1 MKSTQV
7 NKIRTQ
13 IIKNTLWAGLLFSTL
28 AVQAQ
33 TLKRNLQTAMSRLQQ
48 DSQCKYA
55 TVSLTVLDA
64 ATGETIF
71 AANPDVGLAP
81 ASTLKTLT
89 SVTAFNL
96 LGADFKFQTQFGY
109 QGTIDANGILNGDVI
124 IKGGGDPTLGSWRWA
139 NTKENYI
146 LTQMVSALNKAG
158 IKQINGRVIGDDSL
172 FDTQAIP
179 DGWIWQ
185 DLGNYYGAGASALC
199 WRENI
204 FDIKYETGSVGSPV
218 KILRTVP
225 AMPYFN
231 FTSEVTTSVAGSG
244 DHSYAYLPV
253 GNKSMYIR
261 GAYAIDKAKKSI
273 SVALPD
279 PAYDAAFRLT
289 DTLKRLGITVNQE
302 PESLITLNAKASPM
316 PAMGTTLTVLYSP
329 NLSQIVYWLNK
340 ESINLYAEQ
349 LLKTI
354 ASREGKKVSTHAGVE
369 TVQNFWKV
377 RGIDPNAIHIY
388 DGSGL
393 SPGDRITT
401 NALAHVLQTA
411 VNQTWYNSFYESL
424 PLYNNMHMKSGT
436 IADVVAYAGYQT
448 HNGQRL
454 CFSAIIN
461 NYNGST
467 TAVRQK
473 LFKVLDELK

>member
-1 MKSTQV
+1 MR
-7 NKIRTQ
+7 IPYFQ
-13 IIKNTLWAGLLFSTL
+13 IASFLLVTTLT
-28 AVQAQ
+28 QAQ
-33 TLKRNLQTAMSRLQQ
+33 TLNQKLQAAFNHLQQ
-48 DSQCKYA
+48 DSQCQYA
-55 TVSLTVLDA
+55 SISLTVLDA
-64 ATGETIF
+64 NTGEQVF
-71 AANPDVGLAP
+71 AANPNMGLAP
-81 ASTLKTLT
+81 ASTLKTVT

-96 LGADFKFQTQFGY
+96 LGADYKFQTQFGY
-109 QGTIDANGILNGDVI
+109 TGTIDASGTLNGDVI
-124 IKGGGDPTLGSWRWA
+124 IKGGGDPTLGSWHYP
-139 NTKENYI
+139 NTKEHVV
-146 LTQMVSALNKAG
+146 LTQLVTALQQAG
-158 IKQINGRVIGDDSL
+158 IKQINGRVIGDDSI
-172 FDTQAIP
+172 FDTQSIP

-185 DLGNYYGAGASALC
+185 DLGNYYGAGPSGLC
-199 WRENI
+199 WRENT
-204 FDIKYETGSVGSPV
+204 FNIKYETGAVGTPV
-218 KILRTVP
+218 KILGASP

-244 DHSYAYLPV
+244 DKSYAYLPV

-273 SVALPD
+273 TVALPD
-279 PAYDAAFRLT
+279 PAFDAAWRLT
-289 DTLKRLGITVNQE
+289 DTLKRLGITVSRE
-302 PESLITLNAKASPM
+302 PESTV
-316 PAMGTTLTVLYSP
+316 TLTSKAEQAPVMSKTLTTVSSP
-329 NLSQIVYWLNK
+329 ELSKIIYWLNK

-354 ASREGKKVSTHAGVE
+354 ALKAGKTVSTKTGVE
-369 TVQNFWKV
+369 TLQNFWKV
-377 RGIDPNAIHIY
+377 RGIDIHTLNIY

-393 SPGDRITT
+393 APADRITT
-401 NALAHVLQTA
+401 STIAHILQTA
-411 VNQTWYNSFYESL
+411 VNQPWYPAFFESL

-448 HNGQRL
+448 HTGRKL